1 MSDLLLTL
9 GSTSLGI
16 GVFLALGMILL
27 LLAPE
32 KKAHRLLAT
41 WVILIAFSY
50 VIQQIG
56 LRLDNS
62 SDNALTLLRLSQLFG
77 VIVLVESAFSAYGVV
92 YFLNLENERPA
103 RWLLA
108 ITTVWS
114 LANLA
119 LLTIFFEADV
129 WLQAGTST
137 TGQFYPFD
145 FIGYTY
151 SDIPI
156 IRITMYSTLALL
168 TLINWINVYLFWRY
182 EVPVTAR
189 IGSFMYVLA
198 TLTAVIPGLTPYLP
212 FLTMAGGILI
222 THAVLTSNLFDPLRS
237 ANEYLAQALD
247 NEQQIALQL
256 EKTLTEIEAEVNER
270 SLDLRKALVREKQ
283 LSLEL
288 EQSLQQESELN
299 ELKTQIISNVSHE
312 FRTPL
317 TIIKSSSDML
327 NRYRARLDEGQKE
340 RYKQEIHV
348 QIHYLDELL
357 QDLLFINRS
366 NASGIV
372 LQPGEYDG
380 RSLYRQLCS
389 HWERAFAGDA
399 WLSFSLEGDL
409 EQHVQTDINL
419 LQKIGYNLISNAI
432 KFSNSDPKISVR
444 FCFADQLILSFS
456 DNGIGIVPGEEGAIF
471 AIFQRGSN
479 VQSRRGL
486 GLGLYTVEQM
496 VHVLGGRISAQNQPS
511 GGSLF
516 RISLPYHLTHE
527 LRQAEA
533 A

>member
-129 WLQAGTST
+129 WLQAGTFT
-137 TGQFYPFD
+137 TGQFNPFD

-212 FLTMAGGILI
+212 
-222 THAVLTSNLFDPLRS
+222 
-237 ANEYLAQALD
+237 
-247 NEQQIALQL
+247 
-256 EKTLTEIEAEVNER
+256 
-270 SLDLRKALVREKQ
+270 
-283 LSLEL
+283 
-288 EQSLQQESELN
+288 
-299 ELKTQIISNVSHE
+299 
-312 FRTPL
+312 
-317 TIIKSSSDML
+317 
-327 NRYRARLDEGQKE
+327 
-340 RYKQEIHV
+340 
-348 QIHYLDELL
+348 
-357 QDLLFINRS
+357 
-366 NASGIV
+366 
-372 LQPGEYDG
+372 
-380 RSLYRQLCS
+380 
-389 HWERAFAGDA
+389 
-399 WLSFSLEGDL
+399 
-409 EQHVQTDINL
+409 
-419 LQKIGYNLISNAI
+419 
-432 KFSNSDPKISVR
+432 
-444 FCFADQLILSFS
+444 
-456 DNGIGIVPGEEGAIF
+456 
-471 AIFQRGSN
+471 
-479 VQSRRGL
+479 
-486 GLGLYTVEQM
+486 
-496 VHVLGGRISAQNQPS
+496 
-511 GGSLF
+511 
-516 RISLPYHLTHE
+516 
-527 LRQAEA
+527 
-533 A
+533 